1 MREGG
6 SLHLRGEENAGF
18 PLQTHSRN
26 AEVGTTDEAGGHPDK
41 RVQAVARQPQGGIRT
56 EPIMIAKISS
66 GSNVYGVLA
75 YNNIKV
81 EAGNGKIL

>member
-1 MREGG
+1 
-6 SLHLRGEENAGF
+6 
-18 PLQTHSRN
+18 
-26 AEVGTTDEAGGHPDK
+26 
-41 RVQAVARQPQGGIRT
+41 
-56 EPIMIAKISS
+56 MIAKISS